1 MKKLDLKKEF
11 KSLYNPSSKQVVT
24 VDVPAMNFLMSD
36 GVGDPNT
43 AQKYKDAVEAL
54 YAVAYTLKFM
64 IKKGKSAIDY
74 PVMPLEGL
82 WWVDRVAEFSMDE
95 LMKHKDA
102 WQWTM
107 MIMQPSIIKRDQVAD
122 ALDQVA
128 KKKNPPALAK
138 IRFESFAEGT
148 CAQIMHLGPYSAEQ
162 PNIERLHAF
171 IRASGHALRG
181 KHHEIY
187 FGDPR
192 RTKPEKLKTV
202 LRQPMK
208 MEF

>member
-1 MKKLDLKKEF
+1 MKKLDLRQQFKE
-11 KSLYNPSSKQVVT
+11 LYTPPSKNVVL
-24 VDVPAMNFLMSD
+24 VDVRKFNFLMID

-43 AQKYKDAVEAL
+43 AQEYQDALAAL
-54 YAVAYTLKFM
+54 YAVAYTLKFTFKLK
-64 IKKGKSAIDY
+64 IKPAIDY

-82 WWVDRVAEFSMDE
+82 WWVKDVETFTMEQLMGRRDE
-95 LMKHKDA
+95 

-107 MIMQPSIIKRDQVAD
+107 MIMQPDCVTRAHVKQAIAQ
-122 ALDQVA
+122 A
-128 KKKNPPALAK
+128 KEKKDLPALAK
-138 IRFESFAEGT
+138 IRFESFREGK
-148 CAQIMHLGPYSAEQ
+148 CAQLMHIGPYSAEK

-171 IRASGHALRG
+171 ITESGHKLLG

-202 LRQPMK
+202 LRQPFK
-208 MEF
+208 

>member
-24 VDVPAMNFLMSD
+24 VDVPPMNFLMID

-43 AQKYKDAVEAL
+43 AQEYKDAVEAL

-208 MEF
+208 